1 MDIQDYI
8 ELFHSDEEFSPER
21 EREITEKYEE
31 YVMYLNEQAEYAAY
45 ENCMEI

>member
-21 EREITEKYEE
+21 EREIAEKYEE
-31 YVMYLNEQAEYAAY
+31 YIMHLNEQAEYAAY
-45 ENCMEI
+45 ENSMEI